1 MAIQKDTIIL
11 CVNIVVYYLGF
22 SQTDRLEH
30 QTDRAMVAPSAG
42 AGQGVRDDALQRNQL
57 EICRLFIF
65 ILLRPRRLMEC
76 KFLPYF
82 MLLF

>member
-1 MAIQKDTIIL
+1 MATQGETIIL
-11 CVNIVVYYLGF
+11 CIYSLVYCLGF
-22 SQTDRLEH
+22 SQTDRLEY
-30 QTDRAMVAPSAG
+30 QTDRAMVAPPAG

-57 EICRLFIF
+57 EIRRLFIF

-76 KFLPYF
+76 EFLSYF